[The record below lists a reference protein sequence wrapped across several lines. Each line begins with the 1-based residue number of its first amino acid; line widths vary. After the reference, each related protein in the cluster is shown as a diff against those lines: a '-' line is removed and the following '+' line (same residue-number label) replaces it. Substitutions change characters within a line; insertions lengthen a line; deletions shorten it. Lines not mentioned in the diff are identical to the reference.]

1 MKLSFEQLAEPLQ
14 ASKVTKNVSFTRIS
28 TDTRTLQAGDL
39 FIALVGPNFD
49 GHEFIAQA
57 QQKGAVGALVSTD
70 IDSDLPQM
78 RVADTRIALAEL
90 ASFRRQQMSGTWL
103 AVTGSSGKTTVKEML
118 GHILAEAGSV
128 EVTQGNFNNDF
139 GVPITIMNMQ
149 AQGIDYRVLE
159 LGANHIGEIAYT
171 SRIGRPQIAILNNAQ
186 DAHLS
191 GFGGVQGVVKA
202 KGEIVSSLD
211 AQGQAVL
218 NLDDANYNYW

>member
-14 ASKVTKNVSFTRIS
+14 ASKVTNNVSFTRIS

-103 AVTGSSGKTTVKEML
+103 
-118 GHILAEAGSV
+118 
-128 EVTQGNFNNDF
+128 
-139 GVPITIMNMQ
+139 
-149 AQGIDYRVLE
+149 R
-159 LGANHIGEIAYT
+159 
-171 SRIGRPQIAILNNAQ
+171 
-186 DAHLS
+186 
-191 GFGGVQGVVKA
+191 
-202 KGEIVSSLD
+202 
-211 AQGQAVL
+211 
-218 NLDDANYNYW
+218 